1 MDIGRIT
8 LALAFAAVSGPVT
21 SELHAQEF
29 DLPPA
34 PSSATES
41 GGTAFSAE
49 NGPCFYNPYGWM
61 ARSAL
66 NQTLI
71 AAEMQ
76 DLAGGGTSWGSGC
89 LGHYAVTAGDLYGPW
104 SYMLNDGV
112 PRPEHVS
119 QEKVKAVWEAS
130 RKAEAEARM
139 GHVWVPTIGNGHG
152 SDKALASQTLVLGV
166 APRPTPP
173 TYNGVPIIERG
184 RAWERFEATDGSRV
198 WREVPQS
205 SPYGSRAGLRT
216 GDGGRAYSTPG
227 RADKRIQFEEGIRL
241 APRSMPQA
249 PRFFPRVPAAS
260 SGSSRSG
267 SAAPSSPSSSSSS
280 PRLESPRRGSKK
292 EQ

>member
-1 MDIGRIT
+1 MNIERIT

-21 SELHAQEF
+21 GELHAQEF

-34 PSSATES
+34 PSSAAES

-66 NQTLI
+66 NQSLI

-76 DLAGGGTSWGSGC
+76 DLASGWSMNPSLPVC
-89 LGHYAVTAGDLYGPW
+89 QSNYALTDYDFFGNWA
-104 SYMLNDGV
+104 YMLNDGLV
-112 PRPEHVS
+112 PPEHVS

-130 RKAEAEARM
+130 RKAAAEKEAKERL

-152 SDKALASQTLVLGV
+152 SDAALATRTLVLRV
-166 APRPTPP
+166 APGATPAS
-173 TYNGVPIIERG
+173 YNGVPIIERG
-184 RAWERFEATDGSRV
+184 RSWERFEAPDGRRV
-198 WREVPQS
+198 WREVQPQS

-216 GDGGRAYSTPG
+216 RDGGRAYFTPG
-227 RADKRIQFEEGIRL
+227 RADKRIQFEEGIR
-241 APRSMPQA
+241 SA
-249 PRFFPRVPAAS
+249 PRFFPTAPAAS
-260 SGSSRSG
+260 SGSNRSE
-267 SAAPSSPSSSSSS
+267 SASSSSSSSSSS
-280 PRLESPRRGSKK
+280 PRLQSPRRGSKN